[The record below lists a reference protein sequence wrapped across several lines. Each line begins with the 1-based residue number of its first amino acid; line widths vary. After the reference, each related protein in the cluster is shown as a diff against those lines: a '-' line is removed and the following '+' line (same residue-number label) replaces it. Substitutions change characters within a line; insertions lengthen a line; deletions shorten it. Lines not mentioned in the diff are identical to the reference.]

1 MTDPATDPAAARPT
15 ADAKA
20 EPKPRKRSLIELLTS
35 LPEQVQQLVQRE
47 IELVKTEIVEK
58 LKAIGT
64 GAGLLLGAVVVALFF
79 VGVLLT
85 LAIIGLSYVMPDWA
99 AALVVAGVLLV
110 VAVILGLVGYRIL
123 MRGIPPVP
131 TESIASIQKDI
142 AAIKGE
148 GRRGTDE

>member
-1 MTDPATDPAAARPT
+1 MTDPA
-15 ADAKA
+15 A
-20 EPKPRKRSLIELLTS
+20 EPKPRKRSLVELLAS
-35 LPEQVQQLVQRE
+35 VPEQVQQLVQRE

-58 LKAIGT
+58 LKALGT
-64 GAGLLLGAVVVALFF
+64 GAGLLLGAVITLLFF
-79 VGVLLT
+79 IGVLLT
-85 LAIIGLSYVMPDWA
+85 LAIIGLSKVMPDWA
-99 AALVVAGVLLV
+99 AALVVAGVLLI

-142 AAIKGE
+142 LAIKGE

>member
-1 MTDPATDPAAARPT
+1 MTDPAS
-15 ADAKA
+15 
-20 EPKPRKRSLIELLTS
+20 EPKRRKRSLVELLTT
-35 LPEQVQQLVQRE
+35 LPEQVQALVQRE

-58 LKAIGT
+58 LKALGV
-64 GAGLLLGAVVVALFF
+64 GAGLLLGAAIALLFF

-85 LAIIGLSYVMPDWA
+85 LAVIGLSYVMPDWA
-99 AALVVAGVLLV
+99 AALVVAGVLLI
-110 VAVILGLVGYRIL
+110 VAAILGLVGYRIL

-142 AAIKGE
+142 LAIKGE